1 MLRVTKNT
9 GKITSIKRGDFSI
22 DSFVCSFSKPTSSF
36 VIIPGVTEY
45 KNIYSQ
51 SNQLIF
57 DHGDYKQSIYVEF
70 TSEGELDRFFTMLMR
85 EIKINQITNVSV
97 DTKNK

>member
-1 MLRVTKNT
+1 MLRITKNT
-9 GKITSIKRGDFSI
+9 GKIISIKRGDFPI
-22 DSFVCSFSKPTSSF
+22 DSF

-51 SNQLIF
+51 INQLIF
-57 DHGDYKQSIYVEF
+57 DQGDYKQSIYVEF
-70 TSEGELDRFFTMLMR
+70 ASEGELDRFFTMLMR

-97 DTKNK
+97 DTKTK

>member
-22 DSFVCSFSKPTSSF
+22 DSF

>member
-1 MLRVTKNT
+1 MLRVNKNT
-9 GKITSIKRGDFSI
+9 GKITSIKRGDFPI
-22 DSFVCSFSKPTSSF
+22 DSF

-51 SNQLIF
+51 INQLIF
-57 DHGDYKQSIYVEF
+57 DQGDYKQSIYVQF
-70 TSEGELDRFFTMLMR
+70 VSEGELDRFFTMLMR

-97 DTKNK
+97 DTKTK